1 MKIIKQ
7 NRDFL
12 RIFGKGKCAPTGL
25 VVVYACRS
33 RLEGRF
39 AVVAGKK
46 VGGAVERNRAKRL
59 LRAAFSEI
67 RKEYTLKRKTDFIFV
82 ARQRTPSKKMA
93 EVKADMVAGLK
104 RLEII

>member
-33 RLEGRF
+33 RAEGRF

-67 RKEYTLKRKTDFIFV
+67 IKEYTLKRKTDFIFV